1 MGEFCFWKDPP
12 LFFQGPKKRKFYS
25 GANGHF
31 LFCHANS
38 EKPANEHWG
47 KLMGYIVA
55 QVVLTNG
62 RLGFGRTLPNFCR
75 GRQLWATFSTR
86 FGIGRTGRN
95 VENQKHKY

>member
-1 MGEFCFWKDPP
+1 MEGSSSIFSGNH
-12 LFFQGPKKRKFYS
+12 GPKNENFTVAPMGIFYFVMLTQKNPPMKI
-25 GANGHF
+25 GEINGI
-31 LFCHANS
+31 
-38 EKPANEHWG
+38 
-47 KLMGYIVA
+47 YVA

-75 GRQLWATFSTR
+75 GRQFWATFSTR